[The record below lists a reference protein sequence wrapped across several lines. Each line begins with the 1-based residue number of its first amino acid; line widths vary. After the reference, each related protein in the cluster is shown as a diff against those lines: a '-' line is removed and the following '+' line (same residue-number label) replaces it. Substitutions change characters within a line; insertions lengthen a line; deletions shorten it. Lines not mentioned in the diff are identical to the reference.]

1 MLAELFFIV
10 DLLRKRGLH
19 QTPQQTVSGRSPSDI
34 FGRGKSRTSS
44 VSPPPKP
51 VAPPHTGGLNLLA
64 PRAPQT
70 VTRPAERYF
79 RRPKGLN

>member
-1 MLAELFFIV
+1 MLTELLFIV
-10 DLLRKRGLH
+10 DLLQRRGLH
-19 QTPQQTVSGRSPSDI
+19 QTPQQTVSPPSTVKSV
-34 FGRGKSRTSS
+34 FGRGKSRTPA

-51 VAPPHTGGLNLLA
+51 VAPHTGPLNLLH